1 MSRVVFFSITAR
13 LRRSIFDLLD
23 SIVVMSVS
31 LISIALYICCS
42 TSSRDNNHNAS
53 SVRSFS
59 IIVHSSIEMIGEM
72 LSCFCRSAIWLF
84 WNQIIVFV

>member
-1 MSRVVFFSITAR
+1 MSRVVFFCITAR

-31 LISIALYICCS
+31 LISIALYICCFA
-42 TSSRDNNHNAS
+42 SSRDNDCNTS
-53 SVRSFS
+53 PVRSFS
-59 IIVHSSIEMIGEM
+59 MIVHSSSEMIGEM

-84 WNQIIVFV
+84 WSQIIVFV